1 MVIVFIGP
9 PGSGKGTQAQI
20 LKDSVLPNLHILTV
34 SSLLKEKSSD
44 GSVLGNEIKNKMDN
58 GDLIEDSTVISV
70 LKEKVDSLGDEQIL
84 VDGFPRSSLQ
94 AESLK
99 KIFLNKNLKIINF
112 TVSDE
117 ELLTR
122 IKKRSQEESRA
133 DDKVF
138 DKRLS
143 IYKKSHNQI
152 IESLSN
158 DNEVINIDA
167 NDQIDSI
174 SYKIIVKLGLNWCIL
189 YWLLNTFLLFSPI
202 QEISIGKNSRRK
214 FTS

>member
-34 SSLLKEKSSD
+34 SSLLKEKSAD
-44 GSVLGNEIKNKMDN
+44 GSVLGDEIKNKMDN
-58 GDLIEDSTVISV
+58 GDLIEDLTVISV
-70 LKEKVDSLGDEQIL
+70 LKEKVDSLGEEQIL

-122 IKKRSQEESRA
+122 ITKRAQEESRA

-143 IYKKSHNQI
+143 IYKKSHTEI
-152 IESLSN
+152 IDSLSN
-158 DNEVINIDA
+158 DYEVINIDA

-174 SYKIIVKLGLNWCIL
+174 SQKIIEKLGINWCIL

-214 FTS
+214 STS

>member
-34 SSLLKEKSSD
+34 SSLLKEKSAD
-44 GSVLGNEIKNKMDN
+44 GSVLGDEIKNKMDN
-58 GDLIEDSTVISV
+58 GDLIEDLTVISV
-70 LKEKVDSLGDEQIL
+70 LKEKVDSLGEEQIL

-99 KIFLNKNLKIINF
+99 QIFLNKNLNIINF

-122 IKKRSQEESRA
+122 ITKRAQEESRA

-143 IYKKSHNQI
+143 IYKKSHTEI
-152 IESLSN
+152 IDSLSN
-158 DNEVINIDA
+158 DYEVINIDA

-174 SYKIIVKLGLNWCIL
+174 SQKIIEKLGIN
-189 YWLLNTFLLFSPI
+189 
-202 QEISIGKNSRRK
+202 
-214 FTS
+214 

>member
-34 SSLLKEKSSD
+34 SSLLKEKSAD
-44 GSVLGNEIKNKMDN
+44 GSVLGDEIKNKMDN
-58 GDLIEDSTVISV
+58 GDLIEDLTVISV
-70 LKEKVDSLGDEQIL
+70 LKEKVDSLGEEQIL

-99 KIFLNKNLKIINF
+99 KIFLNKNLNIINF
-112 TVSDE
+112 TVSDA

-122 IKKRSQEESRA
+122 ITKRAQEESRA

-143 IYKKSHNQI
+143 IYKKSHTEI
-152 IESLSN
+152 IDSLSN
-158 DNEVINIDA
+158 DYEVINIDA

-174 SYKIIVKLGLNWCIL
+174 SQKIIEKLGINWCIL
-189 YWLLNTFLLFSPI
+189 YWLLNTFLLFSPL

>member
-99 KIFLNKNLKIINF
+99 KIFLNKNLNIINF

-167 NDQIDSI
+167 NDQINSI
-174 SYKIIVKLGLNWCIL
+174 SNKIIEKLGLNWCIL

>member
-174 SYKIIVKLGLNWCIL
+174 SHKIIVKLGLNWCIL